1 MKTFSTDIVK
11 YNQTLVDQLDLKM
24 LMKTYLIWAAR
35 TEDAKLASKS
45 SRVAA
50 AIFILE
56 LLGVAVVPLA

>member
-1 MKTFSTDIVK
+1 MKAFSTDIVK

-24 LMKTYLIWAAR
+24 LTNTYLIWAAR

-56 LLGVAVVPLA
+56 LLDIAVLPLA